1 MQLKLAFSAIVGM
14 SSLHVKADIEKK
26 NLSDIVNGLHAGF
39 LDFFYVTIITFLF
52 PFFPFSVLA
61 ILIPPKAVGFLSL

>member
-1 MQLKLAFSAIVGM
+1 MLVLWVQLKLAFSAIVGM

-39 LDFFYVTIITFLF
+39 LDFFMLQ
-52 PFFPFSVLA
+52 L
-61 ILIPPKAVGFLSL
+61 